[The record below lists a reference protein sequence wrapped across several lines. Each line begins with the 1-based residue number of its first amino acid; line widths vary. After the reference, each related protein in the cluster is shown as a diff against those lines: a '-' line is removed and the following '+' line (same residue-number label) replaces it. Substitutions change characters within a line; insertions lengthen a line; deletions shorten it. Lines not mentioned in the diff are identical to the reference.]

1 MNYVTESEIP
11 FNKAFYMTDR
21 FVILN
26 MDNQGIWYVDKEH
39 SDWKEIKQTAL
50 NVAKSYN
57 DKELYD
63 KIMNCD
69 KP

>member
-39 SDWKEIKQTAL
+39 SNWI
-50 NVAKSYN
+50 
-57 DKELYD
+57 
-63 KIMNCD
+63 
-69 KP
+69 